1 MVFMVEIKCPK
12 CATVFTPDES
22 GLADIIKQVRDEQ
35 FESELKERE
44 KMFLVAREDA
54 VKTATAETTAKL
66 LEEQSKKNALIAK
79 LESQLSLKD
88 DASEK
93 DKQLAVTEALREVE
107 QERDSLKAELDK
119 SEQVKALAIS
129 DVEKQLL
136 KEKSKIEAEIAKLKV
151 ELQTKDE
158 NSQNT
163 LALELAKK
171 DNEISEL
178 KSKEEVSEKD
188 KQLAV
193 TEAIRKI
200 EQERDSLKAELD
212 KSEQVKALA
221 ISDVEKRLL
230 KEKSVIEAEIE
241 KLKVELQTKDENSQ
255 NMLALELYKKD
266 TEILEIKSSFI
277 TQEAQ
282 LKQESTNALAEI
294 AKERDTLAND
304 LKSKE
309 SEIAFQLSQVK
320 EQHQKEIS
328 MMNDEVAYYKDFKAK
343 QSTKMLGETLEQH
356 CQDSFNKHRVAFMNA
371 YFEKDND
378 ASAGSKG
385 DFIFRDY
392 DNEGN
397 EIVSIMFEMKNE
409 ADTTAT
415 KKKNEDFLDKLDK
428 DRNQKGCEF
437 AVLVSLLEQDSE
449 YYNDGIV
456 AKTHKYPNMYVI
468 RPQFFIP
475 MITMLKN
482 AALNSLTYKTQL
494 ALAQSQNVDIT
505 NFENDLFNFK
515 TGFDKSV
522 GHARNKY
529 NEAVKGIDNAI
540 KQLENIKEAL
550 RVSDGHLG
558 AANNKLEDLT
568 V

>member
-1 MVFMVEIKCPK
+1 MVFMAEIKCPK

-35 FESELKERE
+35 FENELKERE

-54 VKTATAETTAKL
+54 VKTATAETTSKL
-66 LEEQSKKNALIAK
+66 LEEQSKKDALIAK
-79 LESQLSLKD
+79 LESELNMKNE
-88 DASEK
+88 ASEK
-93 DKQLAVTEALREVE
+93 DKQLAVAEALRKVE

-119 SEQVKALAIS
+119 SEQAKALAIS
-129 DVEKQLL
+129 DAEKQLL
-136 KEKSKIEAEIAKLKV
+136 KEKSDIEAEIVKLKV
-151 ELQTKDE
+151 ELQGKDATT
-158 NSQNT
+158 QNI
-163 LALELAKK
+163 LALEL
-171 DNEISEL
+171 S
-178 KSKEEVSEKD
+178 
-188 KQLAV
+188 
-193 TEAIRKI
+193 
-200 EQERDSLKAELD
+200 
-212 KSEQVKALA
+212 
-221 ISDVEKRLL
+221 
-230 KEKSVIEAEIE
+230 
-241 KLKVELQTKDENSQ
+241 
-255 NMLALELYKKD
+255 KKD
-266 TEILEIKSSFI
+266 TEILEIKSRFI

-320 EQHQKEIS
+320 EQHQKEIN
-328 MMNDEVAYYKDFKAK
+328 MKNDEVAYYKDFKAK

-356 CQDSFNKHRVAFMNA
+356 CQDSFNKHRAAFMNA

-415 KKKNEDFLDKLDK
+415 KKKNDDFLDKLDK

-494 ALAQSQNVDIT
+494 VLAQSQNVDIT
-505 NFENDLFNFK
+505 NFENDLVNFK
-515 TGFDKSV
+515 TGFDKNV

-568 V
+568 VKKLTKNNPTMIAMFDEVNNRIN